1 MKSISLISK
10 RDDLLLSAF
19 RRYYEETH
27 CWLGMKHFPFVRYT
41 RNHVVAAPTSVDF
54 DCLSEFSMDSDF
66 KAGDVMRSGSR
77 ALMLEDELK
86 FMDPT
91 RIRVASVRE
100 LRLLG
105 VADQN
110 TQYPRYLLL
119 FQRGDAVLPAYQER
133 LQIAAPELLSSLSGI
148 AHASLDLCVPRA
160 GVEFPYDALLWLT
173 LQEGHDA
180 ALSQLGDLPGL
191 VALVAVATY
200 ATPTVTLRENFKA
213 YLP

>member
-10 RDDLLLSAF
+10 RDDLSLSAF

-41 RNHVVAAPTSVDF
+41 RNHVVAAPTAVDF
-54 DCLSEFSMDSDF
+54 DCLSEFAMDSNF

-86 FMDPT
+86 FMDPA

-105 VADQN
+105 AADQD
-110 TQYPRYLLL
+110 TDCHRYLLL
-119 FQRGDAVLPAYQER
+119 FRRGDAAMQAYQEH
-133 LQIAAPELLSSLSGI
+133 LEMAARELLSTLSGI

-160 GVEFPYDALLWLT
+160 GAEFPYNALLWLT

-180 ALSQLGDLPGL
+180 ALSQLDDLPGL
-191 VALVAVATY
+191 VVRVAVATY
-200 ATPTVTLRENFKA
+200 ATPTVTLRENFEA
-213 YLP
+213 YVA